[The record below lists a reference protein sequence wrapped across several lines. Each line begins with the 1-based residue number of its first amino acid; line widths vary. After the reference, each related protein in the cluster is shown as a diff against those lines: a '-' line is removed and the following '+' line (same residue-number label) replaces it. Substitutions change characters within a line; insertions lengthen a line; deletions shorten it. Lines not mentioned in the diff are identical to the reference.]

1 MNNVTVIGAGV
12 TGLTTAYYL
21 CKQGF
26 SVTVIDQFE
35 YVAGGTSHSNGCQL
49 SASNAEVWN
58 NWRNVFK
65 GITWLMKQDAPLLIN
80 PKPTWHKYSWLVQFL
95 LNIRHRQQNTIET
108 CEMALNSH
116 VLLKQILADEGISDQ
131 DINKLDRGI
140 LHFYRE
146 QKEIDHARSVNHL
159 YSVAGLKRQEVT
171 VSEIVDIE
179 PALKNTAGNMVG
191 GFYTDADFTAD
202 IRLFC
207 IKLSEVLK
215 QKYHVTFVEKTV
227 TNRNIFE
234 FKNSD
239 PVVVCAGTGSRDIC
253 EKLGFKLPIY
263 PVKGYSI
270 TVDLQHST
278 GDTPTV
284 STLDDQKKIVCSRLG
299 DTLRVAGTAE
309 FNGYNRDIRQAR
321 IQPLQNWVDDT
332 FPQIQ
337 QQRVRT
343 WAGLRPMTPNMMP
356 IVGPSGVKNVWL
368 NTGHGHLG
376 WTLSCFTA
384 NQIATQ
390 ISQSIS

>member
-1 MNNVTVIGAGV
+1 MMKNVTVIGAGI

-21 CKQGF
+21 CKSGF
-26 SVTVIDQFE
+26 SVTLVDQLDH
-35 YVAGGTSHSNGCQL
+35 VAGGTSHSNGCQL

-65 GITWLMKQDAPLLIN
+65 GITWLMKSDAPLLIN
-80 PKPTWHKYSWLVQFL
+80 PKPSLHKYSWLMQFL
-95 LNIRHRQQNTIET
+95 LNIKHREQNTIET

-116 VLLKQILADEGISDQ
+116 VLLKEILADEGISDV

-140 LHFYRE
+140 LHFYRD
-146 QKEIDHARSVNHL
+146 QKELDHARKVNNL
-159 YSVAGLKRQEVT
+159 YSPAGLYRKEV
-171 VSEIVDIE
+171 SAPEIIDIE
-179 PALKNTAGNMVG
+179 PALERTAKNIVG
-191 GFYTDADFTAD
+191 GFFTEQDFTAN

-207 IKLSEVLK
+207 IKLSEVLA
-215 QKYHVTFVEKTV
+215 QKYNVAFIEKTV
-227 TNRNIFE
+227 TEHNIFE
-234 FKNSD
+234 YQQSG

-253 EKLGFKLPIY
+253 KKLGVKLPIY

-270 TVDLQHST
+270 TVEL
-278 GDTPTV
+278 GDSNGHMPTV

-309 FNGYNRDIRQAR
+309 FNGYNREIRGDR
-321 IQPLQNWVDDT
+321 IAPLNNWVSET
-332 FPQIQ
+332 FPQIVQ
-337 QQRVRT
+337 NDVVT

-356 IVGPSGVKNVWL
+356 IVGHSGVKNVWL

-384 NQIATQ
+384 KQIAEK
-390 ISQSIS
+390 ISEAL